1 MTVLRVATWNV
12 RTCLTREGDRV
23 DLDLTAAVLRSL
35 DADLVALQEIDRDQ
49 ERSGHVD
56 QARALGEALG
66 MAWRF
71 APALL
76 GQAEPPRRWRPPEP
90 AGDPGGPAYGVAL
103 LSRVELEAV
112 ETFVLPLPEG
122 RGEPRVALVARVRAG
137 VPSLSVASTH
147 LSFVRR
153 DGVRQL
159 RSLQRHLAGSRG
171 SQGGPGGWGGSGGP
185 FPAPRLLLGD
195 LNLWLPVVRLVSLP
209 GWRPLVRGATFPN
222 HPPGSR
228 GTSVQIDHVLAAG
241 AAGVDLRVR
250 RTRIAASPVS
260 DHRAVVV
267 SLELAPRPDQAGRS
281 NQAW

>member
-76 GQAEPPRRWRPPEP
+76 GPAEPPRRWRPPEP
-90 AGDPGGPAYGVAL
+90 DGDPGGPAYGDAL

-112 ETFVLPLPEG
+112 ETFVLPFPEG
-122 RGEPRVALVARVRAG
+122 HGEPRVALVAQVRAG
-137 VPSLSVASTH
+137 VLSLSVASTH

-159 RSLQRHLAGSRG
+159 RSLQRRLAGSPGGR
-171 SQGGPGGWGGSGGP
+171 GGPGGP
-185 FPAPRLLLGD
+185 VPAPRLLLGD

-228 GTSVQIDHVLAAG
+228 GTSVQIDHVLAAD

-267 SLELAPRPDQAGRS
+267 SLELASRPDQAGRS